1 MKNSIIVVVVI
12 IVIIIIIDDIV
23 FLNTEENLFEW
34 LLPNMVVRNL
44 YKLYLSIWLKN
55 VAGSREQWRLPPLQ
69 CA

>member
-1 MKNSIIVVVVI
+1 MKNSIIN

-23 FLNTEENLFEW
+23 FLNTEENLFQW

-55 VAGSREQWRLPPLQ
+55 VAGSWEQWRLPPLQ

>member
-44 YKLYLSIWLKN
+44 YKLCLSI
-55 VAGSREQWRLPPLQ
+55 
-69 CA
+69 